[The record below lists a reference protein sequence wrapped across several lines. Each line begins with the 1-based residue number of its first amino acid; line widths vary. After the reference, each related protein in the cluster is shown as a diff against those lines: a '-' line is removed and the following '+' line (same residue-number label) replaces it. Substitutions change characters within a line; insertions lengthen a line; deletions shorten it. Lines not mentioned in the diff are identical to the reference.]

1 MSPKLELAA
10 EPVQR
15 GKLLW
20 TWEAIISRGFV
31 LGRFPTRMCIAGYP
45 LAEGQIGLVV
55 IGPLNPTEAVVQW
68 LQKTGQVCHCAAAA
82 AAVAA
87 AATGARTVIRA
98 ISTATFSNAWSMPH
112 YHSNL
117 HCAELLLVSRL
128 NVSSARR

>member
-55 IGPLNPTEAVVQW
+55 ISPLDPAEAVVQW
-68 LQKTGQVCHCAAAA
+68 LQRTGQVRRSAA
-82 AAVAA
+82 AAVLLQLAHA
-87 AATGARTVIRA
+87 HCNLHSHSVR
-98 ISTATFSNAWSMPH
+98 ISTSTASRHEAFISSSEA
-112 YHSNL
+112 
-117 HCAELLLVSRL
+117 LLR
-128 NVSSARR
+128 